1 MMEDPYQ
8 VLGLERGAS
17 DEEVKK
23 AYRRLAKKYH
33 PDANP
38 GDAEAARKMQEINA
52 AYEQIKN
59 PPSPAEPATAAEPT
73 PAAQAMAVTPTR
85 TSLASGGGSSASRSL
100 NSTRPRLRPPTGTS
114 NMAAIRKPSTP
125 WTERP
130 PGTANG
136 TTSAPLP
143 TMAPATG
150 SPPWS
155 TSAGPY
161 PWSRTTLCT
170 SRSSPPWRRAEPP
183 TAARPAPTAALAAWE
198 TCACPYACAG
208 APNGASAPG
217 AEKRPQRGTQKANH
231 FI

>member
-85 TSLASGGGSSASRSL
+85 TSLASGGGSSQQEPQFHTTQAQAAYRYIQYGRYQEALNALDGSAHPGRPMVLPQRPCQRWRRQPDHRPGAHPPGRIHGAGQRSVPAGPHHPGGGRNHL
-100 NSTRPRLRPPTGTS
+100 PPPGQHLPRLWRPG
-114 NMAAIRKPSTP
+114 
-125 WTERP
+125 RP
-130 PGTANG
+130 VH
-136 TTSAPLP
+136 APMPVLGRPMVLLP
-143 TMAPATG
+143 
-150 SPPWS
+150 
-155 TSAGPY
+155 
-161 PWSRTTLCT
+161 RC
-170 SRSSPPWRRAEPP
+170 
-183 TAARPAPTAALAAWE
+183 
-198 TCACPYACAG
+198 
-208 APNGASAPG
+208 
-217 AEKRPQRGTQKANH
+217 
-231 FI
+231 